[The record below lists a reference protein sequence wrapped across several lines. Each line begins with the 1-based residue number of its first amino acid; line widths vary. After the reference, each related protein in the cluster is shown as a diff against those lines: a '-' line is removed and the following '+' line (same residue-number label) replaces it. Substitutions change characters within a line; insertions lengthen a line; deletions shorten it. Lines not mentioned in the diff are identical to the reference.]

1 VSDVL
6 RDMVADALPR
16 KARPM
21 PRWKIEFYRQCR
33 LWHGYLSAF
42 AFLSLMFF
50 SLTGLLL
57 NHPEWLK
64 QEEAQPQETRV
75 TVSHDAIAAA
85 MNLDDKP
92 RALAALLSAQK
103 AVGGVYASGE
113 LEDGEAYLRFEG
125 VSGNASAVL
134 DIKTGATEITTR
146 KADAVTIINDLHRG
160 KNAGAAWKWLIDISA
175 VIFLVLSL
183 VGYIL
188 FFSLRHRLVQTMALT
203 VISLGALVG
212 IFVLFVP

>member
-1 VSDVL
+1 M
-6 RDMVADALPR
+6 RDAMPEIARRPR
-16 KARPM
+16 AM

-57 NHPEWLK
+57 NHPDWLK
-64 QEEAQPQETRV
+64 QEEAQPQESRV
-75 TVSHDAIAAA
+75 TVSRDAIAAA

-103 AVGGVYASGE
+103 AVSGVYASGE
-113 LEDGEAYLRFEG
+113 VEDGEAYLRFEG

-134 DIKTGATEITTR
+134 DIKTGAAEITTR
-146 KADAVTIINDLHRG
+146 KTDAVTIINDLHRG

>member
-1 VSDVL
+1 MTDVL
-6 RDMVADALPR
+6 RDAMPDVARRPR
-16 KARPM
+16 AM

-57 NHPEWLK
+57 NHPDWLK
-64 QEEAQPQETRV
+64 QEEAGPIETRV
-75 TVSHDAIAAA
+75 HVSHDAIAAA

-92 RALAALLSAQK
+92 RALAELLSAQH
-103 AVGGVYASGE
+103 AVSGVYASGE
-113 LEDGEAYLRFEG
+113 VEDGEAYLRFDG
-125 VSGNASAVL
+125 VGGNASVVL
-134 DIKTGATEITTR
+134 DLKTGAAEITSR
-146 KADAVTIINDLHRG
+146 KADAVTILNDLHRG

-188 FFSLRHRLVQTMALT
+188 FFSLRHRLMQTMALT
-203 VISLGALVG
+203 VVSLGALVG
-212 IFVLFVP
+212 IFLLFVP

>member
-1 VSDVL
+1 MRGAMPDVA
-6 RDMVADALPR
+6 RRPR
-16 KARPM
+16 AM

-57 NHPEWLK
+57 NHPDWLK
-64 QEEAQPQETRV
+64 QPEAKPQERRAALAPDV
-75 TVSHDAIAAA
+75 IAAA
-85 MNLDDKP
+85 MKRDDKP
-92 RALAALLSAQK
+92 RALAALLSAK
-103 AVGGVYASGE
+103 GAVSGAYASGE
-113 LEDGEAYLRFEG
+113 VEEDEAYLRFEG

-134 DIKTGATEITTR
+134 DLKTGAAEITSR

-175 VIFLVLSL
+175 AIFLVLSL

-188 FFSLRHRLVQTMALT
+188 FFSLRHRLVQTMTLT
-203 VISLGALVG
+203 VVSLGALVG
-212 IFVLFVP
+212 IFLLFVP

>member
-1 VSDVL
+1 VTDVL

-16 KARPM
+16 KARPT

-64 QEEAQPQETRV
+64 QEEAQPQESRV
-75 TVSHDAIAAA
+75 TVSRDAIATA
-85 MNLDDKP
+85 MNMDDKP
-92 RALAALLSAQK
+92 RALAELLSAK
-103 AVGGVYASGE
+103 GVSGLYASGE
-113 LEDGEAYLRFEG
+113 VEDGEAYLRFEG
-125 VSGNASAVL
+125 ISGNASAVL
-134 DIKTGATEITTR
+134 DIKTGAAEITTR
-146 KADAVTIINDLHRG
+146 KADTVTILNDLHRG
-160 KNAGAAWKWLIDISA
+160 KNAGTAWKWLIDISA

-203 VISLGALVG
+203 VISLGALLG

>member
-1 VSDVL
+1 VTDVL
-6 RDMVADALPR
+6 RGAMPDIARRPR
-16 KARPM
+16 AM

-57 NHPEWLK
+57 NHPDWLK
-64 QEEAQPQETRV
+64 QDEAKPLETRI
-75 TVSHDAIAAA
+75 TIARDGIAAA
-85 MNLDDKP
+85 MKMDDKP
-92 RALAALLSAQK
+92 RALADLLSAK
-103 AVGGVYASGE
+103 GAVGGVYASGE
-113 LEDGEAYLRFEG
+113 VEDGEAYLRFEG
-125 VSGNASAVL
+125 VGGNASAVL
-134 DIKTGATEITTR
+134 DLKTGAAEITTR
-146 KADAVTIINDLHRG
+146 KADAVTILNDLHRG
-160 KNAGAAWKWLIDISA
+160 KNAGTAWKWLIDISA

-203 VISLGALVG
+203 IVSLGALIG
-212 IFVLFVP
+212 IFMLFVP

>member
-1 VSDVL
+1 MRDAMPDVA
-6 RDMVADALPR
+6 RRPR
-16 KARPM
+16 AM

-57 NHPEWLK
+57 NHPDWLK
-64 QEEAQPQETRV
+64 QPEAQPQETRA
-75 TVSHDAIAAA
+75 TLSPDAVAAA
-85 MNLDDKP
+85 MKRDDKP
-92 RALAALLSAQK
+92 RALAELLAAK
-103 AVGGVYASGE
+103 GEVAGVYASGE
-113 LEDGEAYLRFEG
+113 VEEDEAYLRFEG
-125 VSGNASAVL
+125 VGGNTSAVL
-134 DIKTGATEITTR
+134 DLKTGIAEITSR
-146 KADAVTIINDLHRG
+146 KADTVTIINDLHRG

-188 FFSLRHRLVQTMALT
+188 FFSLRHRLVQTMTLT
-203 VISLGALVG
+203 MVSLGALVG
-212 IFVLFVP
+212 IFLLFVP

>member
-1 VSDVL
+1 MRGAMPDVA
-6 RDMVADALPR
+6 RRPR
-16 KARPM
+16 AM

-57 NHPEWLK
+57 NHPDWLK
-64 QEEAQPQETRV
+64 QPETKPQETRA
-75 TVSHDAIAAA
+75 TLAPDAVAAA
-85 MNLDDKP
+85 MKLDDKP
-92 RALAALLSAQK
+92 RALAALLSAK
-103 AVGGVYASGE
+103 SAVGGAYASGE
-113 LEDGEAYLRFEG
+113 VEEDEAYLRFEG

-134 DIKTGATEITTR
+134 DLKTGAAEITSR

-188 FFSLRHRLVQTMALT
+188 FFSLRHRLVQTLTLT
-203 VISLGALVG
+203 VVSLGALVG
-212 IFVLFVP
+212 IFLLFVP

>member
-1 VSDVL
+1 MRGAMPDVA
-6 RDMVADALPR
+6 RRPR
-16 KARPM
+16 AM

-57 NHPEWLK
+57 NHPDWLK
-64 QEEAQPQETRV
+64 QPEAKPQETRAALAP
-75 TVSHDAIAAA
+75 DAIAAA
-85 MNLDDKP
+85 MKRDDKP
-92 RALAALLSAQK
+92 RALAALLSAK
-103 AVGGVYASGE
+103 GAVGGAYASGE
-113 LEDGEAYLRFEG
+113 VEEDEAYLRFEG
-125 VSGNASAVL
+125 VSGNTSAVL
-134 DIKTGATEITTR
+134 NLKTGAAEITSR

-188 FFSLRHRLVQTMALT
+188 FFSLRHRLVQTLTLT
-203 VISLGALVG
+203 VVSLGALVG
-212 IFVLFVP
+212 IFLLFVP